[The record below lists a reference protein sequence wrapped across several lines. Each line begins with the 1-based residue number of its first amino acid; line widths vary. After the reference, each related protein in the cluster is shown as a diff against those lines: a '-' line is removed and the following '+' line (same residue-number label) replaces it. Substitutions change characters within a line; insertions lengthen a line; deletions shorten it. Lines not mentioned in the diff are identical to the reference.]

1 MPISDTGCRYRYL
14 LISLA
19 FDAIFEFVCSTEFLL
34 FPAPEMFALPDTAYR
49 EICGWSQLVDV

>member
-49 EICGWSQLVDV
+49 EICG